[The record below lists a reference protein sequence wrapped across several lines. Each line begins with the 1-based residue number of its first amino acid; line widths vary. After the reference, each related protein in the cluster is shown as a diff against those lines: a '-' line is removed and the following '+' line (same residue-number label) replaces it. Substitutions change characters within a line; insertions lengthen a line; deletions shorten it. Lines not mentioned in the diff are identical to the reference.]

1 LVALRKKIYALI
13 AVTILAYCLVS
24 SIVLYLVSSTVFC
37 LVSSIVNLSRSD
49 WGPAHGGE
57 RVTFYNLRF
66 APYIYN
72 KPTVNISMD
81 YTPPAYILVLY
92 CNYTVT
98 DSNHQT
104 VDSSIMLDSPF
115 SSKYIINKTL
125 TNLPNDNYTMIINA
139 YYANGTVH
147 TPLNSTFTVDTTFQ
161 EPRLIII
168 SPQNQT
174 YNTNGIEII
183 YSVNSKLIWS
193 YYALDYGDFAVG
205 DDWKYLSGNMT
216 LNGLSQGQHRLVIS
230 VKTEA
235 NEHSFYANTAQ
246 TIYFNITKENE

>member
-1 LVALRKKIYALI
+1 MVALRKKIYALI

-24 SIVLYLVSSTVFC
+24 SIGLYLVSSTVFC
-37 LVSSIVNLSRSD
+37 LVGSIVNLSRGDS
-49 WGPAHGGE
+49 GPAHGGE

-81 YTPPAYILVLY
+81 YTPPANTLVLR
-92 CNYTVT
+92 CSYTVT

-104 VDSSIMLDSPF
+104 VDSSIMLHSPF
-115 SSKYIINKTL
+115 SSKYIINRTL

-139 YYANGTVH
+139 YYANGIVH
-147 TPLNSTFTVDTTFQ
+147 IPLNSTFTVDTTFI
-161 EPRLIII
+161 EPKLTII
-168 SPQNQT
+168 SPQNQTT

-183 YSVNSKLIWS
+183 YNVNSKLIWS
-193 YYALDYGDFAVG
+193 YYALDYDDFAIG
-205 DDWKYLSGNMT
+205 DDWKYFSGNMT
-216 LNGLSQGQHRLVIS
+216 LTGLSEGSHKITIS

-235 NEHSFYANTAQ
+235 NEHSYYANTAQ
-246 TIYFNITKENE
+246 TIYFNITKEK